1 MRLTKKYYEIIKNR
15 VKNLEE
21 KELLWFN
28 AKKFIK
34 RFREED
40 DIFDKIF
47 DNEKCLQVFLQGESI
62 NYNGPGWEPELVR
75 LEKVGFIY
83 QIDFIKSDSEI
94 YKDGIKELHC
104 EYDSELNNAAWWY
117 LRNRLSRARQND
129 IILEM
134 QKYYYHDRDY

>member
-1 MRLTKKYYEIIKNR
+1 MRINKKYYEIVKKR

-62 NYNGPGWEPELVR
+62 NYNGPGWDPELIR
-75 LEKVGFIY
+75 LENVGFVY
-83 QIDFIKSDSEI
+83 WIDFIKSNDEI

-104 EYDSELNNAAWWY
+104 EYDSTKNTAAWWY
-117 LRNRLSRARQND
+117 LRNRIGKSRQND
-129 IILEM
+129 IILKM

>member
-1 MRLTKKYYEIIKNR
+1 MRINKKYYEIVKNR
-15 VKNLEE
+15 TKNLEE

-75 LEKVGFIY
+75 LESIGFVY
-83 QIDFIKSDSEI
+83 WIDFIKSDSEI

-104 EYDSELNNAAWWY
+104 EYDNEKNNAAWWY
-117 LRNRLSRARQND
+117 LRNRLGKNRQND

-134 QKYYYHDRDY
+134 QKYYYHDENY